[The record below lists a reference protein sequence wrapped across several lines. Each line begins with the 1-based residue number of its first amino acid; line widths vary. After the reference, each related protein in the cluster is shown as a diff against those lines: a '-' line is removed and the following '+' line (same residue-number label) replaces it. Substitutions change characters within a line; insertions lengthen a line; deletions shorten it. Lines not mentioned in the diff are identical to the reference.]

1 MTFGT
6 TALVGAAVSGYLSVF
21 LTDSWITQGFVV
33 VAIVLAL
40 VSFHQLGRVVRDLV
54 GGT

>member
-6 TALVGAAVSGYLSVF
+6 IALVGAAVSGYLSVF

-40 VSFHQLGRVVRDLV
+40 VSVHQIGRVAGGLV
-54 GGT
+54 DGA